1 MLACRPRTKMSRLCA
16 SIWASA
22 RSRRAVRKPLLS
34 GETSVA
40 IRGVGVVGNRREAVL
55 GDHHDL
61 LTAVAACPVFP
72 HHRFQDQNHARWED
86 EVVVE
91 FLAKIGSDHRGFG
104 WIGADTVPEIEVRQ
118 PRLAAAVGG
127 D

>member
-22 RSRRAVRKPLLS
+22 RSRRPVRKPLLS

-61 LTAVAACPVFP
+61 LTAIAACPVLP
-72 HHRFQDQNHARWED
+72 HHRFQNQDHAVRKD

-91 FLAKIGSDHRGFG
+91 LLTEICPDHGGFG
-104 WIGADTVPEIEVRQ
+104 GVGADAVAQVEVWQ
-118 PRLAAAVGG
+118 PRFAT
-127 D
+127 